1 MSGMMLVFREAL
13 GVVGVGVV
21 VEYIVWVVLLKVT
34 GVMVGEGV
42 VVVMVVRESRLSSL
56 GVAAVSASPVAP
68 PSTSW
73 LSSDRTSDTR
83 TDDLENRKGKSVT
96 ADHLV

>member
-1 MSGMMLVFREAL
+1 MVVSREAL

-21 VEYIVWVVLLKVT
+21 AGKFVWVVLLKDT

-42 VVVMVVRESRLSSL
+42 VVEVVVVVMRESWLSSL
-56 GVAAVSASPVAP
+56 GVAILSAP

-83 TDDLENRKGKSVT
+83 TEDLENRKGKSVNI
-96 ADHLV
+96 DHQV

>member
-1 MSGMMLVFREAL
+1 MMTVSREAV
-13 GVVGVGVV
+13 GVVGKIAW
-21 VEYIVWVVLLKVT
+21 EVLLKET

-42 VVVMVVRESRLSSL
+42 VLEVVVVVVMRESRLSSL
-56 GVAAVSASPVAP
+56 GVVALSAP

-83 TDDLENRKGKSVT
+83 TDDLENRKGKSVNV
-96 ADHLV
+96 DHQV